1 MSVDADA
8 ARPRLVRVDAEHAGQ
23 RLDNFLAAHFRQV
36 PRPRLYRSVRSGEV
50 RVNKGRVRQDYRLR
64 EGDLVRL
71 PPLSQAARAGAATP
85 GTGLA
90 ERLAAAVLFEDEH
103 LLVLDKPSGLAVHG
117 GSGQSLG
124 LIEAMRALRP
134 ELRYLELAHRLDRET
149 SGCLLLAKRRQA
161 LISLHSA
168 LRESEVDKRY
178 RTLIQGRW
186 RGGGRR
192 IDRSLRRVTGRGG
205 ARTVRVDRSGRESS
219 TAFTPLAVSPLAS
232 FMEARPHTGRTHQI
246 RVHAAALGM
255 PVAGDSRY
263 GDRAFNAAMREK
275 GLRRLFLHA
284 SSLRLIHPA
293 SANELRIRAPLPQ
306 ELREVLAALGLED
319 DPRAARAGEP

>member
-1 MSVDADA
+1 
-8 ARPRLVRVDAEHAGQ
+8 
-23 RLDNFLAAHFRQV
+23 
-36 PRPRLYRSVRSGEV
+36 
-50 RVNKGRVRQDYRLR
+50 
-64 EGDLVRL
+64 
-71 PPLSQAARAGAATP
+71 
-85 GTGLA
+85 
-90 ERLAAAVLFEDEH
+90 
-103 LLVLDKPSGLAVHG
+103 
-117 GSGQSLG
+117 
-124 LIEAMRALRP
+124 
-134 ELRYLELAHRLDRET
+134 
-149 SGCLLLAKRRQA
+149 
-161 LISLHSA
+161 
-168 LRESEVDKRY
+168 
-178 RTLIQGRW
+178 
-186 RGGGRR
+186 
-192 IDRSLRRVTGRGG
+192 VTGRGG